1 MKRKNNIFAVLC
13 PGFTGILIFAV
24 SLTGFTARY
33 GFSTWDELDI
43 DEIILHL
50 RAPLTGAG
58 TGMVQKYLVT
68 ALLPAFLLTF
78 LYIFV
83 MSRVKEAQKRNHIC
97 AGCVLL
103 CVIAAILVKDYLWK
117 GLNVEKWIEDQKNDS
132 HFIEE
137 NYVDPSA
144 IKIKFPEKKKN
155 LVFIYLESMETTYA
169 DEASGGGFKKNVI
182 PGLTEIAVSNEDF
195 SGANPGLNGGIVYQG
210 SHNTMAAIF
219 THFAGLPLKVDIGL
233 NNMDTQKSF
242 FPGITTLGDVLR
254 KEGYRQVFLLGSDA
268 TFGGRSLFFKDHG
281 NFEIRDLEY
290 AKEKGWIPQDYYVW
304 WGYEDEKLFQF
315 AKETLLELAK
325 DSQPFHLSMLTV
337 DTHFEDGYIC
347 RLCRN
352 EFGTNQ
358 YANVMACSSRQIS
371 DFIRWVRKQDFYE
384 DTVVVLVGDH
394 RTMDNDF
401 CVDVDSDYLRRT
413 YTAYLNTDAE
423 PEEKNH
429 SRVYST
435 LDTFPTT
442 LAALGASIEGNR
454 LGLGTNLFSE
464 VPTLTEEYGMEYLKQ
479 EIPRRSSFLRRL
491 EHTQG
496 HSKAMVERI
505 RANMRNAIKVV
516 SYNPSKGK
524 IDLEVNVAPD
534 LYLDL
539 KTVEAVYQEKGI
551 KSAASVRLEKK
562 QGAGKIYVGTL
573 DISGW
578 KETNGEIRISIMLK
592 DGTAYRDVVC
602 KNLQELLPK

>member
-13 PGFTGILIFAV
+13 PVFTGILIFAV

-117 GLNVEKWIEDQKNDS
+117 GLNVEKWIEDQKNES

-254 KEGYRQVFLLGSDA
+254 KEGYRHGESQCDLRLP
-268 TFGGRSLFFKDHG
+268 GRGKDHAHPQAAHG
-281 NFEIRDLEY
+281 QAAER
-290 AKEKGWIPQDYYVW
+290 KG
-304 WGYEDEKLFQF
+304 
-315 AKETLLELAK
+315 
-325 DSQPFHLSMLTV
+325 
-337 DTHFEDGYIC
+337 
-347 RLCRN
+347 
-352 EFGTNQ
+352 
-358 YANVMACSSRQIS
+358 
-371 DFIRWVRKQDFYE
+371 
-384 DTVVVLVGDH
+384 
-394 RTMDNDF
+394 RT
-401 CVDVDSDYLRRT
+401 
-413 YTAYLNTDAE
+413 
-423 PEEKNH
+423 
-429 SRVYST
+429 
-435 LDTFPTT
+435 
-442 LAALGASIEGNR
+442 
-454 LGLGTNLFSE
+454 
-464 VPTLTEEYGMEYLKQ
+464 
-479 EIPRRSSFLRRL
+479 
-491 EHTQG
+491 
-496 HSKAMVERI
+496 
-505 RANMRNAIKVV
+505 
-516 SYNPSKGK
+516 
-524 IDLEVNVAPD
+524 
-534 LYLDL
+534 
-539 KTVEAVYQEKGI
+539 
-551 KSAASVRLEKK
+551 
-562 QGAGKIYVGTL
+562 AG
-573 DISGW
+573 
-578 KETNGEIRISIMLK
+578 E
-592 DGTAYRDVVC
+592 
-602 KNLQELLPK
+602 